1 MKRFVFILL
10 VGLLFASCSSGWSCQ
25 KSYVDVE
32 KKSYIEKH
40 QKGYQSYD
48 RYVLS
53 KTKNINHKG

>member
-1 MKRFVFILL
+1 MKRLVFILL
-10 VGLLFASCSSGWSCQ
+10 VGLLFASCSSGWNCQ

-40 QKGYQSYD
+40 QKGYQPYD

-53 KTKNINHKG
+53 KTKNINRKG